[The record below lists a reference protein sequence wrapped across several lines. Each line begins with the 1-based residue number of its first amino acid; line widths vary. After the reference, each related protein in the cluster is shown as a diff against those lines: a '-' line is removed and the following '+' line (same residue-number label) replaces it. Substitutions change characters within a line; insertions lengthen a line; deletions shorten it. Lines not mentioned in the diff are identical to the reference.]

1 MSLINF
7 KLFIDKFNK
16 LIKIIGIIINYFL
29 LNLLIN
35 FNKIEKKLMNFYL
48 KKNIK
53 K

>member
-35 FNKIEKKLMNFYL
+35 LNKIKKTYEFLF
-48 KKNIK
+48 KKK
-53 K
+53 Y